1 MTIYRR
7 PFASIMLA
15 LALCIPVCAGDIN
28 STPTSA
34 TPAPPPSAPCVA
46 TTDGNVNGSD
56 SDCSGNV
63 ALPNAN
69 VEAATLAMDLIRS
82 MLSMY

>member
-28 STPTSA
+28 STPTSP
-34 TPAPPPSAPCVA
+34 TPPPPPAPCTA
-46 TTDGNVNGSD
+46 TLDGDDSVPN

-63 ALPNAN
+63 ASPNAN
-69 VEAATLAMDLIRS
+69 VEAAILAMDLLRS
-82 MLSMY
+82 MLPMY

>member
-34 TPAPPPSAPCVA
+34 TPPPAPAPCTA
-46 TTDGNVNGSD
+46 ILDGDDCVPD

-69 VEAATLAMDLIRS
+69 LEAATLAMDLLRS
-82 MLSMY
+82 MLSRY